1 MSDRTRHDGSRGY
14 NSWYGE
20 SPNMVADGGGNMRRR
35 QTGLRAFVWIAGWC
49 VVVAALHTGEHC
61 ALYFRWLLKGA
72 CPGRHRY

>member
-1 MSDRTRHDGSRGY
+1 
-14 NSWYGE
+14 
-20 SPNMVADGGGNMRRR
+20 MVADGGGNMRRR